1 MTDFEQFLMDF
12 LHAENRRLP
21 NPDGRLLYRYECTDG
36 EFWELVNLLRESEP
50 PTGHDFDRYR
60 DKWKEPV
67 SCRKFRLE
75 SPFSPI
81 FEWFPVPCA
90 M

>member
-1 MTDFEQFLMDF
+1 ME
-12 LHAENRRLP
+12 
-21 NPDGRLLYRYECTDG
+21 
-36 EFWELVNLLRESEP
+36 RESGEEI
-50 PTGHDFDRYR
+50 TGKLVFTQKLVDSLNVYVGSL
-60 DKWKEPV
+60 PV